1 METIKL
7 KFIGKWDNVQPEDN
21 LIVYWLKKSG
31 IDVQMSE
38 EPDYVVCDVFGN
50 PPYEYCKYPQIRIFE
65 CGENYVPDFNL
76 MDYAVS
82 RYPIAYGDRNF
93 YYPGCTNP
101 GEHWHALGKKDR
113 QSWGM
118 EKLQE
123 KTCFANL
130 ITSHDSEHQLRS
142 TMFHKLSA
150 YKRVESAGS
159 LLNNMPGGQKVDWL
173 DGSKVDL
180 QKKCKFTICFESTD
194 HYGFITEKITDAF
207 YADTIPIYYGSENIT
222 DIFNRDAFINVRD
235 YPSLDAVVERV
246 RELDQDDEQYLQML
260 RQPILVD
267 PEYPEKLDRQ
277 LQEYILHIFQQP
289 YEQAYRRSR
298 VYYPQNHNDY
308 LAECMEPT
316 RGYLFKQKL
325 KKMLKK

>member
-1 METIKL
+1 MDKTIKL
-7 KFIGKWDNVQPEDN
+7 KFVGKWEGLRPEDN

-31 IDVQMSE
+31 VEVEISE
-38 EPDYVVCDVFGN
+38 EPDYVICDVFGN

-82 RYPIAYGDRNF
+82 RYPITYGDRNF

-113 QSWGM
+113 SSWGM

-159 LLNNMPGGQKVDWL
+159 LLNNMPGGQTVDWL
-173 DGSKVDL
+173 DDSKIAL
-180 QKKCKFTICFESTD
+180 QKSASSPSALKAPITTGSSPRRSPMRSMPTRSPSTSAAPTSPTFLT
-194 HYGFITEKITDAF
+194 GMPSSMSG
-207 YADTIPIYYGSENIT
+207 TIPAWMRWWSG
-222 DIFNRDAFINVRD
+222 
-235 YPSLDAVVERV
+235 
-246 RELDQDDEQYLQML
+246 
-260 RQPILVD
+260 
-267 PEYPEKLDRQ
+267 
-277 LQEYILHIFQQP
+277 
-289 YEQAYRRSR
+289 
-298 VYYPQNHNDY
+298 
-308 LAECMEPT
+308 
-316 RGYLFKQKL
+316 
-325 KKMLKK
+325 